1 MISTFWH
8 GWRQRRRVTAA
19 WGCAMGEEATQ
30 MVALGVQSGVHSDV
44 HSGDGWRVLT
54 SLQWPMT
61 QSEAVRAED
70 APFVDASLL
79 RQALRAP
86 AVQACPQARQCSL
99 SLPRSRCVL
108 GHCTWPADWSEQEV
122 AAQVQVEAA
131 AALDLA
137 PQALGFDYRP
147 AGPAGVQQDWCWAA
161 CARSELRPLRQAFR
175 ALPLQ
180 LFAVEPAELAA
191 RRAWQHLR
199 EGPSAL
205 WSLPVA
211 DWHFERLPQRDETL
225 ELPGDLGDF
234 PQLVACGLALAP
246 LMHAYASRA

>member
-1 MISTFWH
+1 MISKFWH

-19 WGCAMGEEATQ
+19 WGCAMGEEVTHL
-30 MVALGVQSGVHSDV
+30 VALGAQA
-44 HSGDGWRVLT
+44 GDRWRVLE
-54 SLQWPMT
+54 SLQWPVAQAGT
-61 QSEAVRAED
+61 AGAED
-70 APFVDASLL
+70 EPLIDAGLL
-79 RQALRAP
+79 RQALLAP
-86 AVQACPQARQCSL
+86 AVMAHPQARQCTL
-99 SLPRSRCVL
+99 SLPRSRCVM
-108 GHCTWPADWSEQEV
+108 GHAAWPADWAEEEV

-137 PQALGFDYRP
+137 PQALGFDYQTDGP
-147 AGPAGVQQDWCWAA
+147 PGPAGALQQWCWAA

-175 ALPLQ
+175 GQSLQ

-211 DWHFERLPQRDETL
+211 DWHFERLPQRDEAL

-246 LMHAYASRA
+246 LMRAHAPGA